1 MNNVELT
8 KYHQG
13 IPYSLQ
19 QSTPHETAVFPPPDL
34 KSGLL
39 MWLKHCCGLRTFNCV
54 VFFFKKCDVENEN
67 LKKLRNSNL
76 EKQNLSFI
84 FQGNVGYLLHFSV
97 FNQINNFK
105 NKHHCGN

>member
-39 MWLKHCCGLRTFNCV
+39 MWLKHFSGLITYIILVLLYKSTWKNQT
-54 VFFFKKCDVENEN
+54 
-67 LKKLRNSNL
+67 
-76 EKQNLSFI
+76 EKT
-84 FQGNVGYLLHFSV
+84 
-97 FNQINNFK
+97 
-105 NKHHCGN
+105 